1 MLGGGLALLLKRL
14 HWLTHSDVSAFVVPD
29 SPSVRWHAD
38 RTPTSWLACTAADSF
53 FLVTMDS
60 IQAFDA
66 TTGAARWTR
75 TVAAPLAAAR
85 GVFAGP
91 IPYQDDLLFV
101 ANGTL
106 HAIAQSDG
114 SDVWDLELM
123 PTAQQDVA
131 HGNPSLVLVGSD
143 LVALVGS
150 KLFVISPDKRRI
162 NAERPISAREGTHY
176 RLLADGD
183 AVIMFIGRDV
193 ACYALGSL
201 EPQWRLSDAVDLSR
215 ADRAA
220 MHDSGLYFDSRGFF
234 ADTIQK
240 IDVDSGE
247 LAWSH
252 KTVVS
257 IESSFGFYKNQ
268 VLFAGSS
275 HLVAVDSGSGLETWR
290 VELSR
295 SLNRQGHGEIAPTVV
310 NGACFLVAED
320 PEAIMAV
327 DLKSRQELWT
337 CPITLGEFCF
347 VDGPPRPAG
356 QDLLIIAASGA
367 NCHFVAAIGGGSG
380 DVRLAKA
387 SD

>member
-1 MLGGGLALLLKRL
+1 
-14 HWLTHSDVSAFVVPD
+14 
-29 SPSVRWHAD
+29 
-38 RTPTSWLACTAADSF
+38 
-53 FLVTMDS
+53 
-60 IQAFDA
+60 
-66 TTGAARWTR
+66 
-75 TVAAPLAAAR
+75 
-85 GVFAGP
+85 
-91 IPYQDDLLFV
+91 
-101 ANGTL
+101 GTL

-114 SDVWDLELM
+114 SDTWKLDLV
-123 PTAQQDVA
+123 PPAQQDVA

-150 KLFVISPDKRRI
+150 KLFVINPDKQRI
-162 NAERPISAREGTHY
+162 TADRPVSGREGMHY
-176 RLLADGD
+176 RLLADRD

-220 MHDSGLYFDSRGFF
+220 LHDGGLYFDSRGFF
-234 ADTIQK
+234 ADSIQK
-240 IDVDSGE
+240 IDVDTGE

-268 VLFAGSS
+268 VLFAGGSK
-275 HLVAVDSGSGLETWR
+275 LVAVDHGTGLETWR

-295 SLNRQGHGEIAPTVV
+295 SLNRQGHGEIPPAVAE
-310 NGACFLVAED
+310 GACLLVAED
-320 PEAIMAV
+320 PEAIVAV
-327 DLKSRQELWT
+327 DLKTRQELWT

-347 VDGPPRPAG
+347 VDGPPQPAG

-367 NCHFVAAIGGGSG
+367 RCHFVAAIGPGSG
-380 DVRLAKA
+380 DARLAKA